1 MITGGRNDLYLG
13 VTEMCVSEN
22 NNNVAKQLQ
31 VSSLRREHNS
41 GSIVMIIWLINN
53 FLTAFDI

>member
-1 MITGGRNDLYLG
+1 
-13 VTEMCVSEN
+13 MCVSEN
-22 NNNVAKQLQ
+22 NNNVAKQVQ

-41 GSIVMIIWLINN
+41 GSIVMIIWLIQK